1 MPNDMIKNTMVENN
15 LYITSDINTETT
27 NEVIIKLTQW
37 VDTLPVLP
45 QTNTKDTSPQN
56 KPVLNI
62 YINSYG
68 GKFSILHPI
77 LTLMN
82 IATAQGVIIKT
93 YNLYH
98 ADSCA
103 SVIAISGTKGYRYMA
118 ENGYN
123 LIHFGSRS
131 MDCRQ
136 ESEITN
142 RTKFIN
148 HETFRFKE
156 PYLLRTKISQNEL
169 DKYFEHE
176 FSGFLTA
183 EQCLRKGLC
192 DWIITNDG
200 RFINNIKDL
209 KTR

>member
-1 MPNDMIKNTMVENN
+1 MANEIIKNIMVENN
-15 LYITSDINTETT
+15 LYITSDITPETT
-27 NEVIIKLTQW
+27 NDAIIKLSQW
-37 VDTLPVLP
+37 VNALPEKP
-45 QTNTKDTSPQN
+45 TNENTPI
-56 KPVLNI
+56 LNI
-62 YINSYG
+62 YIDSWG
-68 GKFSILHPI
+68 GKFNILHPI

-82 IATAQGVIIKT
+82 MATARGTIIKT
-93 YNLYH
+93 YNLYN
-98 ADSCA
+98 ASSCA
-103 SVIAISGTKGYRYMA
+103 SVLAISGTKGYRYMA

-123 LIHFGSRS
+123 LVHFGSRS
-131 MDCRQ
+131 MNCRQ

-156 PYLLRTKISQNEL
+156 PYLLRTKISQTEL

-200 RFINNIKDL
+200 RFVNNIKNI